1 MRSSA
6 RPRKERAGAHHGV
19 LEEGVRVLRVG
30 GGRLRGRGGLL
41 DGGVVAQQVGVEGRR
56 RVERGPDQVHG
67 VDLALVCPGNWESGN
82 QPSVLG
88 SLAIT
93 PISKLGN
100 QPSACLPRESS
111 KRRKQPKRKSAI
123 GRISRRCL
131 VHSDSSE
138 QQQSATHIS
147 FIDFQPGKD
156 WKSID
161 FQSVQP
167 PGQCSFIDFQSGQD
181 WKSIDFQSVQPPGQ
195 CMADFLIDNLS
206 PTQGHALA
214 PEAAIR
220 LPLDNERGPSLNRL
234 LQYAALMGRTD
245 SARDN
250 VNGHR
255 FRYSEGA

>member
-147 FIDFQPGKD
+147 FIDFQPG
-156 WKSID
+156 
-161 FQSVQP
+161 
-167 PGQCSFIDFQSGQD
+167 QD

-220 LPLDNERGPSLNRL
+220 
-234 LQYAALMGRTD
+234 Q
-245 SARDN
+245 
-250 VNGHR
+250 
-255 FRYSEGA
+255 

>member
-147 FIDFQPGKD
+147 FIDFQPG
-156 WKSID
+156 
-161 FQSVQP
+161 
-167 PGQCSFIDFQSGQD
+167 QD